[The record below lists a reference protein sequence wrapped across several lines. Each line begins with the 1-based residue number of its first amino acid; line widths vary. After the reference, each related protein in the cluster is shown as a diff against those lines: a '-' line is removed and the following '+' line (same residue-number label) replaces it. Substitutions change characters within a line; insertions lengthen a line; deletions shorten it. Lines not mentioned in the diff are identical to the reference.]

1 MPYST
6 IKIKRFPRLPMA
18 VAVLVCAL
26 LLLFVPVVQA
36 TNIDHAWLSVSIDTL
51 IHDEL
56 RWRPESVASLN
67 RFFHQRAADFGDT
80 LAERLRRMRPNL
92 TFRLLPTAPDAAL
105 WQLRDNGK
113 KNSLLIAVDIK
124 FAYVPVAADD
134 SPPRLTARSSFWTAL
149 SAMPLF
155 SLRSEATLSAVLFD
169 DNGQRQSLFAELKIP
184 LEEHVDGDF
193 FASGNSAEKW
203 DILTGLADKLL
214 PRLINRTIIELG
226 RIPAELSSAQEPTMA
241 AFPFL
246 ARVNSDQGQ
255 GSAFVISRR
264 GFAVTSLHV
273 VQEAEWLTL
282 KWCNGNQLTAFV
294 VERLPQ
300 YDLAVLSFPHRHE
313 EPAEFGDDSG
323 LTSASILNAIGFP
336 GATPEVVTAR
346 YLGKKKYQQTEII
359 SISAPLEPGYS
370 GGPLLD
376 IQGRVVGM
384 TISRD
389 SSRPNTGHVIP
400 ATTLRKV
407 IAPWRDFPRAPWA
420 RTQDGEFNG
429 KIPPEET
436 LQGDRESSRGG
447 I

>member
-1 MPYST
+1 MPYFT

-36 TNIDHAWLSVSIDTL
+36 TSIDHAWLSVSIDTL

-56 RWRPESVASLN
+56 RWRPESVVSLN

-134 SPPRLTARSSFWTAL
+134 SPRLTARSSFWTAR

-169 DNGQRQSLFAELKIP
+169 DNGQRQSLFAELNIP
-184 LEEHVDGDF
+184 LEEHVDNDF
-193 FASGNSAEKW
+193 FASGENAEKW

-214 PRLINRTIIELG
+214 PRLINRSIIELG
-226 RIPAELSSAQEPTMA
+226 RIPVELSSAREPTVA

-273 VQEAEWLTL
+273 VQDAEWLTL
-282 KWCNGNQLTAFV
+282 KWCNGNPLAAFV

-300 YDLAVLSFPHRHE
+300 YDLAVVSFPRRHE

-336 GATPEVVTAR
+336 GATPEVTTAR
-346 YLGKKKYQQTEII
+346 YLGQEKHQQTEII
-359 SISAPLEPGYS
+359 RISAPLEPGYS

-389 SSRPNTGHVIP
+389 SSQPNTGYVIP

-420 RTQDGEFNG
+420 RTQDGGLNG
-429 KIPPEET
+429 KIPPEEK
-436 LQGDRESSRGG
+436 LQESSGG
-447 I
+447 RI